1 MFTCPNC
8 RSTLTRTWGAKGLFW
23 TCSQCGGRAVGIPVL
38 RATLGND
45 RVNTLWSRT
54 FSAPGDS
61 GKSCPICSRP
71 MAPVIMGLPDQA
83 LELDVC
89 KRCEFVWFDAT
100 EYEAIPPPPPKP
112 REPGDVDE
120 KELPQAAREA
130 LALYKVQRIAEEA
143 RAQGDNDPLPD
154 EGWKTVPALFGLPV
168 EMESN
173 PLTRSPWVTLSVAL
187 LIAVISA
194 LAFNDLTNAVQ
205 RFGLIP
211 AEAWRYGG
219 ITFLTSFFLHGGIW
233 HLVSNLYFLIIFGE
247 HVEDYL
253 GRWRWLLLVGLAA
266 VAGDL
271 LHILIDPRTT
281 LPSIGAS
288 GGISGLI
295 AFYALKFPHA
305 RLGILMRFGF
315 IFIPRYI
322 QFPAWC
328 AFGLWLL
335 LQFWGAHDQIA
346 GFGRVSALAHLGGT
360 AVGVALWWAWR
371 KIELQPAAVV
381 APSTG

>member
-1 MFTCPNC
+1 MFICPDC
-8 RSTLTRTWGAKGLFW
+8 GIGLSREQNQNGIFW
-23 TCSQCGGRAVGIPVL
+23 VCPQCGGRAVAVPLL
-38 RATLGND
+38 RKTIGTA
-45 RVNTLWSRT
+45 RVSSLWSQAIGATR
-54 FSAPGDS
+54 SD
-61 GKSCPICSRP
+61 GKLCPICSRP
-71 MAPVIMGLPDQA
+71 MASVTMGLPGQT

-89 KRCEFVWFDAT
+89 KRCRFVWFDST

-112 REPGDVDE
+112 KEPGEVDE

-130 LALYKVQRIAEEA
+130 LALYKVQQIAERA
-143 RAQGDNDPLPD
+143 REETGPMPD
-154 EGWKTVPALFGLPV
+154 EDWKTVPALFGLPV
-168 EMESN
+168 EMDSD
-173 PLTRSPWVTLSVAL
+173 PLSRAPWVTLSVAL
-187 LIAVISA
+187 VIAIVSSW
-194 LAFNDLTNAVQ
+194 AFFDLKTAVQ
-205 RFGLIP
+205 QFGLIP

-219 ITFLTSFFLHGGIW
+219 LTFLTSFFLHGGIW

-253 GRWRWLLLVGLAA
+253 GRWRWLLLVALAA
-266 VAGDL
+266 VTGDL

-281 LPSIGAS
+281 TPSIGAS

-315 IFIPRYI
+315 VFIPRYI

-346 GFGRVSALAHLGGT
+346 GFGQVSALAHLGGT
-360 AVGVALWWAWR
+360 AVGVALWWVWR
-371 KIELQPAAVV
+371 KIELQPGPVV